1 MKRAAKKDYPDV
13 SFNQETGF
21 VTVKLPGGGN
31 RTIEALMQQ
40 VDAHRMTLGM
50 TPTKL
55 AREAGVVDGAVV
67 RALQGHRA
75 AERARLSSNANGPG
89 RVHLRTLLNIL
100 HALGL
105 DLEIVVRS

>member
-1 MKRAAKKDYPDV
+1 MKRAANRDCPEV
-13 SFNQETGF
+13 SFNKETGF

-40 VDAHRMTLGM
+40 VDAHRVALGM
-50 TPTKL
+50 TPAKL

-67 RALQGHRA
+67 RALRGHRA
-75 AERARLSSNANGPG
+75 TERARLSSSADGPG
-89 RVHLRTLLNIL
+89 RVHLRTLLSIL

-105 DLEIVVRS
+105 DLEVVVRG